1 MAATGTAWGW
11 GDSPGYWWP
20 SSLQVSVTAFSV
32 SLITF
37 SFSFL
42 HVALW
47 LSCWGLH
54 TSLYLLTLCRKC
66 MLIWKGI
73 CWGGVQILIFFFWNL
88 TLTVFFFV
96 FTWGVYISIETAK
109 QKMEKDILHQ
119 KADLKILRKR
129 KKITELQKEFKQL
142 LNLNQSLPKHL
153 RLTHEVHMCCHKS
166 NTLESIIW
174 KALQFMSSGLNTF
187 EKLFKQFDTGRHTS
201 SRLKQSATNQR
212 WVVFSQRG
220 EDTSCTKTEL
230 DL

>member
-1 MAATGTAWGW
+1 MVAIGTAWGW

-32 SLITF
+32 SLFIFLLF
-37 SFSFL
+37 SCL

-54 TSLYLLTLCRKC
+54 TSLYLLTLCRKF

-73 CWGGVQILIFFFWNL
+73 CWGGWFRFLFFSFWNL
-88 TLTVFFFV
+88 SLTVYFFFFV
-96 FTWGVYISIETAK
+96 FTWCVYVSIETAK
-109 QKMEKDILHQ
+109 QKMEKDVLHQ

-153 RLTHEVHMCCHKS
+153 HLTHQVHMRCHKS
-166 NTLESIIW
+166 NTLKSIIW
-174 KALQFMSSGLNTF
+174 KALQFMSSGLNTL

-201 SRLKQSATNQR
+201 N
-212 WVVFSQRG
+212 
-220 EDTSCTKTEL
+220 
-230 DL
+230 